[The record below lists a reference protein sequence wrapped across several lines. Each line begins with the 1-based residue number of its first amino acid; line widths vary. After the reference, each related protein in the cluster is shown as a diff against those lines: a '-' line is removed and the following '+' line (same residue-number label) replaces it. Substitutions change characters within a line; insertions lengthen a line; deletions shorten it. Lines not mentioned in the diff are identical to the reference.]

1 MENDGGDH
9 MFSDDQ
15 KLYNLSKS
23 PNKIVFHRS
32 AGTGRTGTIIAIYNI
47 I

>member
-15 KLYNLSKS
+15 KLYNLSKF
-23 PNKIVFHRS
+23 PNKIVFHCS
-32 AGTGRTGTIIAIYNI
+32 AGIGRTGTIIAIYNI